1 VTFDDL
7 SGPNRGLNGQYAGI
21 DWGSG
26 SWYLSGPYGRFAT
39 NSVSYPNGAPVSASF
54 AFLAPRILQSI
65 DAFNGGG
72 TSSTVTLSCI
82 GNATVAQP
90 VAAGQLLTIATGWSV
105 PCATVTLG
113 STNGWDT
120 NVDNLIHR

>member
-1 VTFDDL
+1 M
-7 SGPNRGLNGQYAGI
+7 
-21 DWGSG
+21 
-26 SWYLSGPYGRFAT
+26 
-39 NSVSYPNGAPVSASF
+39 
-54 AFLAPRILQSI
+54 
-65 DAFNGGG
+65 
-72 TSSTVTLSCI
+72 VTLSCI

-105 PCATVTLG
+105 ACATVTLG